1 MISLHL
7 SSRERQPPIS
17 SILKAESC
25 AAVPPHPRCA
35 KNSYQMKTVTQHR
48 PHIESAGMADT
59 FSTRASRCFGIIRRR
74 VSRDLRSRFMMWRPS
89 GESVAMSIPRE
100 RGGVGERDVRG
111 VWIDHH
117 PSGES
122 KRPAFRES
130 ATESQSESCGVPRS
144 HHVHSARA
152 IGHPTK
158 AATIPSLSSAKTGD
172 FLRHNKPRHP
182 TPTSRPVSMISR
194 CHNLHPIVAFRPRW

>member
-1 MISLHL
+1 
-7 SSRERQPPIS
+7 
-17 SILKAESC
+17 
-25 AAVPPHPRCA
+25 
-35 KNSYQMKTVTQHR
+35 
-48 PHIESAGMADT
+48 
-59 FSTRASRCFGIIRRR
+59 
-74 VSRDLRSRFMMWRPS
+74 MMWRPS

-152 IGHPTK
+152 NRHP
-158 AATIPSLSSAKTGD
+158 AAEATIPSLSSAKTGD
-172 FLRHNKPRHP
+172 FLRHNKSWRTNRPQAPQFQFFYFSTAPVGAHQTFGNNTNHP
-182 TPTSRPVSMISR
+182 
-194 CHNLHPIVAFRPRW
+194 